1 MLDQKR
7 YLFQG
12 LEKNIGKIF
21 SYLPITPNQWTLIS
35 IIFGFASFYFLVKQN
50 LILAIISIVIAAFA
64 DYINGIIARYRNI
77 YTKIFTYLDTIADR
91 YVDGL
96 ILFGMLFLPL
106 PKIILPAYVWIF
118 LILFGSLVTAF
129 AKAATKEK
137 ELVSQELKGGLITR
151 SERIF
156 LILISLFL
164 GLYDKSL
171 VSMTYLL
178 ILITVLTNFTALQR
192 VYSAVKLNVN
202 KTQL

>member
-1 MLDQKR
+1 MLDAKR
-7 YLFQG
+7 DSFKW
-12 LEKNIGKIF
+12 LEKNLGKIF
-21 SYLPITPNQWTLIS
+21 SYLPISPNQWTLIS
-35 IIFGFASFYFLVKQN
+35 ILAGLGSFYYLMKQN

-96 ILFGMLFLPL
+96 ILLGMLFLPL
-106 PKIILPAYVWIF
+106 PKILLPAYVWIF
-118 LILFGSLVTAF
+118 LILFGSLATAF

-137 ELVSQELKGGLITR
+137 ELVNQELKGGFITR

-192 VYSAVKLNVN
+192 VYSAVKLNIN